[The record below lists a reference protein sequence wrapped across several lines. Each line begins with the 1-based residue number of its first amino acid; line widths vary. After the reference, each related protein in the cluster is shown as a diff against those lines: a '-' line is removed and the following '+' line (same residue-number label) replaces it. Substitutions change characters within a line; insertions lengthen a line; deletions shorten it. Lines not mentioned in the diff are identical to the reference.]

1 MTVEID
7 PLQEHT
13 PRFPPIQASP
23 GSKPAKWVNQ
33 RELGRLFGISG
44 AQMGQHLMGLG
55 WKTKNAPTAEVLEQG
70 LAKPIVRSKY
80 EAGRVVGKETTGYR
94 WYVPTAVPLLEKSGL
109 APLSEQDVF
118 AHALAD
124 LVSKGVKSA
133 RQRGLGMAEELR
145 NWTWFTDRVEQNL
158 ALLSPQAVPGF
169 LVSLAQQ
176 LEARGI
182 SQPHVEL
189 FLEVIGRLAQVRAEK
204 LEAALPSEPL
214 APRARSRF

>member
-1 MTVEID
+1 MTAEVD
-7 PLQEHT
+7 PNQSYV
-13 PRFPPIQASP
+13 PRFPPIQAQP
-23 GSKPAKWVNQ
+23 GSKPATWVNQ

-55 WKTKNAPTAEVLEQG
+55 WKTKNAPTPDVLGRG
-70 LAKPIVRSKY
+70 LAKPVMRSKY
-80 EAGRVVGKETTGYR
+80 ESGEVAGKETTGYR
-94 WYVPTAVPLLEKSGL
+94 WHAPTAVPLLKESGL
-109 APLSEQDVF
+109 VPLPEQDVF
-118 AHALAD
+118 VHSLAD

-133 RQRGLGMAEELR
+133 RQRGLGLADELR
-145 NWTWFTDRVEQNL
+145 NWTWFTDRVEGNL
-158 ALLSPQAVPGF
+158 ALLSSEAVPAF

-204 LEAALPSEPL
+204 LETVLTSEPVVSRL
-214 APRARSRF
+214 RSRF